1 MVDIR
6 AGLGRA
12 LAHLRWNRMG
22 EAKVVLARLQV
33 EADGGED
40 NDDIASYVSQ
50 VESQLRLPGGKPEI
64 DWEDKA
70 DGDARSVLDEPMSDE
85 LEELAELAEEAM
97 HM

>member
-22 EAKVVLARLQV
+22 EAEVVLARLQV

-40 NDDIASYVSQ
+40 DDDIASYVSQ
-50 VESQLRLPGGKPEI
+50 VDSSDSSSHQ
-64 DWEDKA
+64 A
-70 DGDARSVLDEPMSDE
+70 DGDARSVLDEPTSDE